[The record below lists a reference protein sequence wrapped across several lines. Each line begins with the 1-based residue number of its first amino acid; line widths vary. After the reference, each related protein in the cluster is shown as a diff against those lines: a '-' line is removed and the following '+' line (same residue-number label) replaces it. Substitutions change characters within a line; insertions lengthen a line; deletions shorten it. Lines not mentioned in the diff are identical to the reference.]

1 MIFEK
6 VLPNRLISHYQCSF
20 LKPNGGL
27 ELEIGL
33 RKGVHDFRKI
43 AGLVITSV
51 SVDIHEIAFETL

>member
-6 VLPNRLISHYQCSF
+6 VLPDRLISRNQCSF
-20 LKPNGGL
+20 LQPNGGL

-43 AGLVITSV
+43 AGL
-51 SVDIHEIAFETL
+51 